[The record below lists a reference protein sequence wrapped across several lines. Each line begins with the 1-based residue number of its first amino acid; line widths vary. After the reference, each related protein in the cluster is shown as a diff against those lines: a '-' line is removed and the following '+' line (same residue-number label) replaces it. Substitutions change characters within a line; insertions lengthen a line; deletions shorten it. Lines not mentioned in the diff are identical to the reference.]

1 MKIPYVV
8 STNSRNAYRTAEFM
22 QQSNGEVQRRI
33 IAENFEWDDG
43 YTPPPLSFV
52 AAIALSKI
60 FHRINPLNRILRKD
74 RDILMDLFPADIP
87 LKYSV
92 RFIEDEQYWKRSF
105 NIKFP
110 TRLEL
115 GVSFWKGKYLSTC
128 LQEYLENAKP
138 DLFLEDEAVELASL
152 VSPYIYQ
159 LGLNQLQI
167 IRQPKPPVPDPNT
180 VEDNCEFSVPKLY
193 DHIPLEPVLRKLY
206 NLQEISLVFGLNN
219 LGDEYM
225 PRYFEFSIR
234 DCESLCRGLEH
245 LNHIKTIRINR
256 SNLDCSKV
264 KVILQNLVKKETIE
278 ELDFNHCKIGDYGMK
293 ALGGFIYVHK
303 NIRRIRIANNRFK
316 EIGVA
321 GIAYAL
327 QMNPEAPIELIGKY
341 LHRIYIYFSLNPM
354 SLQCATTFA
363 AAFVRCKEKP
373 KTLIVNSCGFRGAS
387 AEKMAG
393 LLCLNRGLTRLD
405 MAANN
410 LSGEAEA
417 TLLSALEQNK
427 KILRIDLRR
436 THISEETQAKVDE
449 LLERNRNLVGQ
460 ESEASEEIPPLY
472 LKAKVDELL
481 ERNRNLIGQES
492 EASEEIPPLYLNEPE
507 YMIWEYNPNNPDYI
521 PGRYPERV
529 PEI

>member
-8 STNSRNAYRTAEFM
+8 STNTRHAYRTAEFM
-22 QQSNGEVQRRI
+22 QQSNGEVHRRI
-33 IAENFEWDDG
+33 LAENFEWDDG
-43 YTPPPLSFV
+43 YTPAPLSLL
-52 AAIALSKI
+52 AAGALSKI
-60 FHRINPLNRILRKD
+60 FHRINPLHRILRKD

-92 RFIEDEQYWKRSF
+92 RLIEDEQYWKRSF
-105 NIKFP
+105 NTKFP

-138 DLFLEDEAVELASL
+138 DLFLEDEATELASL

-167 IRQPKPPVPDPNT
+167 IRQPTPPVPDPNT

-219 LGDEYM
+219 LGDEYL
-225 PRYFEFSIR
+225 PRYFEFSIQ

-264 KVILQNLVKKETIE
+264 KVILQNIVKKETIE

-316 EIGVA
+316 ETGVA

-327 QMNPEAPIELIGKY
+327 QMNPEAPIELID
-341 LHRIYIYFSLNPM
+341 FSLNPM

-417 TLLSALEQNK
+417 TLLSALEQNRR
-427 KILRIDLRR
+427 ILRIDLRR
-436 THISEETQAKVDE
+436 THISEETQARVDQ

-472 LKAKVDELL
+472 L
-481 ERNRNLIGQES
+481 
-492 EASEEIPPLYLNEPE
+492 NEPE
-507 YMIWEYNPNNPDYI
+507 YLIWEYNPNNPDYI